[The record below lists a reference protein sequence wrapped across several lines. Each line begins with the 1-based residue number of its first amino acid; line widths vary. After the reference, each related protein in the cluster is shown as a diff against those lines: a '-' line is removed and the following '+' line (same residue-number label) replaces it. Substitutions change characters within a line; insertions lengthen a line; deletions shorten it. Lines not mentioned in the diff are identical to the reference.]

1 MAERAEP
8 ADPAPR
14 GDPPGLTNRHGDGP
28 RLTGS
33 DVAAI
38 AASVVWLI
46 VCALFLT
53 AGGEGSA
60 GGLVT
65 TAAVIVPLLTIW
77 ALAIVARAA
86 GVMHAESRRLQT
98 TVDGLRKA
106 YIAQAQ
112 AGRADSPENAILRK
126 LTEISA
132 TQKNF
137 ETTLAMLSSTR
148 LSEALNQPGNAAPAS
163 TPDDQP
169 TLSLGTPAEA
179 MDPPLAN
186 ADYISA
192 LNFPETAED
201 EAGFAALRRALRD
214 HPTAQLIRASQD
226 VLTLLSQ
233 EGIYMDDLRPDK
245 ARPETWRAFAEGARG
260 REIAALGGV
269 RDRSTL
275 ALTTGRMKQDP
286 IFRDAA
292 HHFLRRFDQSFAAFT
307 QRASDAE
314 VQAFADTR
322 TARAFMILGRV
333 AGTFD

>member
-14 GDPPGLTNRHGDGP
+14 HDPPGLSNRQGEGIG
-28 RLTGS
+28 LTGP
-33 DVAAI
+33 DIAAI

-46 VCALFLT
+46 VCVIFLT
-53 AGGEGSA
+53 AGGEGA
-60 GGLVT
+60 GSGLVT
-65 TAAVIVPLLTIW
+65 TAAVILPIMTIW
-77 ALAIVARAA
+77 AVAIVARAA
-86 GVMHAESRRLQT
+86 RVIQDESRRLQI

-106 YIAQAQ
+106 YLSQAQ
-112 AGRADSPENAILRK
+112 AGRAYNPQNAIIRK

-132 TQKNF
+132 SQKNF
-137 ETTLAMLSSTR
+137 EATLAMVGSAR
-148 LSEALNQPGNAAPAS
+148 MAEGAAQAGAPEAG
-163 TPDDQP
+163 PDDQP
-169 TLSLGTPAEA
+169 ALSLGTPAEA
-179 MDPPLAN
+179 MQPPLAN
-186 ADYISA
+186 EDYISA

-214 HPTAQLIRASQD
+214 HQTAQLIRASQD
-226 VLTLLSQ
+226 ILTLMSQ
-233 EGIYMDDLRPDK
+233 EGIYMDDLQPDM
-245 ARPETWRAFAEGARG
+245 ARAETWRAFAEGARG

-269 RDRSTL
+269 QDRATL
-275 ALTTGRMKQDP
+275 ALTAGRMKQDP

-292 HHFLRRFDQSFAAFT
+292 HHFLRRFDQSFAGFA